1 MSRLLLAAALA
12 AILALVFAFVPV
24 GGRTVVERWRAAPS
38 ATAFAERGW
47 REVETSW
54 DRLWGGG
61 KPARPAARPA
71 PARPE
76 PRPARTAAASK
87 APEPEEH
94 HSDADR
100 SALDQIVAEHAKDRP
115 APRR

>member
-47 REVETSW
+47 REIETSW

-61 KPARPAARPA
+61 KQARPAARPSA
-71 PARPE
+71 ARPE
-76 PRPARTAAASK
+76 PRPSRTAAAPK
-87 APEPEEH
+87 PPEPEEH